1 MGVFDFFR
9 RRRDRESAQ
18 AAIGEIQGQGGSVSF
33 SGTPEGAAMEPAG
46 NSGDWQKMLGALA
59 GAAGS
64 DVSHQS
70 IDLRNVSGLRDDV
83 MAALRQAG
91 VDPED
96 PGQVDAS
103 SVPGLQEALMQAFA
117 SNGIDFEA
125 LTGGALGEGVT
136 IAGGGAG
143 NAMGDAGAVKAQLD
157 QLDQLKAQG
166 VLSDAEYQQQR
177 QRVLDQL

>member
-1 MGVFDFFR
+1 MGMFDFFR
-9 RRRDRESAQ
+9 RRRDRESVES
-18 AAIGEIQGQGGSVSF
+18 AIGEIQGGGGSVSL
-33 SGTPEGAAMEPAG
+33 GATPERTGAQAQEIGGA
-46 NSGDWQKMLGALA
+46 WQNVLGAIA
-59 GAAGS
+59 GTGS
-64 DVSHQS
+64 SVPHQS

-103 SVPGLQEALMQAFA
+103 AVPGLQESLMKAFA

-125 LTGGALGEGVT
+125 LTGAALGEGAA
-136 IAGGGAG
+136 IAGGGASG
-143 NAMGDAGAVKAQLD
+143 PVTDAGAVKAQLD

-166 VLSDAEYQQQR
+166 VLSDAEYRQQR
-177 QRVLDQL
+177 RRVLDQL